1 MEGILMTVRIEY
13 MIVNVIG
20 SVINNWTTCEGS
32 VQNDP
37 QIYVSRGYQAVAR
50 FSQGMTGLKARV
62 RIVDEQTNRIVD
74 IIQ

>member
-13 MIVNVIG
+13 MLVDLAG
-20 SVINNWTTCEGS
+20 SVITNWSTCEGS

-37 QIYVSRGYQAVAR
+37 QIYVPRGYAAKSR
-50 FSQGMTGLKARV
+50 FSRPNRTTRV
-62 RIVDEQTNRIVD
+62 RIVDEQTSRIVD

>member
-1 MEGILMTVRIEY
+1 MTVRIEY

-20 SVINNWTTCEGS
+20 SVITNWCTTEGS

-37 QIYVSRGYQAVAR
+37 QVYIPRAYAAVAR

-74 IIQ
+74 MING

>member
-1 MEGILMTVRIEY
+1 MTVRIEY

-20 SVINNWTTCEGS
+20 SVLTNWTTCEGS

-37 QIYVSRGYQAVAR
+37 QIYVPRAYNAVMR
-50 FSQGMTGLKARV
+50 YSQGMTGQKARV

-74 IIQ
+74 LVNV

>member
-1 MEGILMTVRIEY
+1 MTVRIEY

-20 SVINNWTTCEGS
+20 SVINNWATCEGS
-32 VQNDP
+32 VQNDA
-37 QIYVSRGYQAVAR
+37 QIYVPRGYAAKSR
-50 FSQGMTGLKARV
+50 FSQPMTGLVARV